1 MHLFLKHEEVH
12 HLVEHG
18 HRILAGRAPLISKL
32 ICSLAS
38 VHFEGLHS
46 ISKVTNLIV
55 DAIKVGVEA
64 LLKERKGIFLR

>member
-1 MHLFLKHEEVH
+1 MHLLLKHEEVH

-18 HRILAGRAPLISKL
+18 HRIFAGSTSLISKL

-46 ISKVTNLIV
+46 ISKVTNFIV
-55 DAIKVGVEA
+55 DAIKVGMET
-64 LLKERKGIFLR
+64 LLKDCKCIFLR